1 MTEQRKGK
9 LIVIEAP
16 DGSGKKTQTELLY
29 ARLQQEGQKVRKVE
43 FPNYQSDSSALVKM
57 YLNGAFGQDPHAVNP
72 YAASTFYAVDRYA
85 TFRTEWQEF
94 FDAGGL
100 IVADRYTTSNMVH
113 QAAKFATNAEKEKYL
128 QWLWDLEFNL
138 FALPVPD
145 LVIFLDLPPSFAD
158 RLISA
163 RKNKITGENEKDIH
177 EINRDFLQQSY
188 ENACWVAEKYHWTTI
203 SCVQNNQIKTVSE
216 IHELVYRALKET
228 GTI

>member
-1 MTEQRKGK
+1 MTEKRKGK

-16 DGSGKKTQTELLY
+16 DGSGKKTQTEMLY
-29 ARLQQEGQKVRKVE
+29 TRLQQDGQNVRKVE

-57 YLNGAFGQDPHAVNP
+57 YLNGAFGHDPNAVNP

-94 FDAGGL
+94 YEAGGI

-113 QAAKFATNAEKEKYL
+113 QAVKFATNEEKEKYL

-145 LVIFLDLPPSFAD
+145 LVVFLDLPPSFAD

-163 RKNKITGENEKDIH
+163 RKNKITGESEKDIH
-177 EINRDFLQQSY
+177 ETNSEFLRQSY
-188 ENACWVAEKYHWTTI
+188 ENARWVADKYHWTTI
-203 SCVQNNQIKTVSE
+203 SCVQNNQIKTISE
-216 IHELVYRALKET
+216 IHELVYRALIAKLF
-228 GTI
+228 